1 MTLLASRFLTPYEV
15 SEDIGFPL
23 SVPVLL
29 SIWLL
34 FLTSPLTLTRK
45 SGCDI
50 KLLSNLV
57 KLLQMFCVCVTSF
70 LVCQSLCL
78 YLACYI
84 ISVTPNYSESLKKVK
99 FNWGPKIL
107 FVGGGFR
114 TPKDIMQQQHISQL
128 RIQFSFLS
136 KQSIVIETLRCHS
149 SRRSSFLLRSLQL
162 PQRLCQSLF
171 SPITIFQPKEWA

>member
-15 SEDIGFPL
+15 TEDIGFSL

-34 FLTSPLTLTRK
+34 FLTSALTLTRK

-107 FVGGGFR
+107 FVGGDLGPLR
-114 TPKDIMQQQHISQL
+114 TSCNSSTSL
-128 RIQFSFLS
+128 NFAFS
-136 KQSIVIETLRCHS
+136 
-149 SRRSSFLLRSLQL
+149 
-162 PQRLCQSLF
+162 SLF
-171 SPITIFQPKEWA
+171 LVSNQQ